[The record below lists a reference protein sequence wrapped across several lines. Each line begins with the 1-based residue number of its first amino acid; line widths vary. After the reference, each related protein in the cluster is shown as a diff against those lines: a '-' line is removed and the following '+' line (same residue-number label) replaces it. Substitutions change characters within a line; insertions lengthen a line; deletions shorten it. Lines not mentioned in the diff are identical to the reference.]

1 MFKKIA
7 SILFGSMLVG
17 IGINYFI
24 IPNHLVDGGVTG
36 LGLIAK
42 YTLGLKPGLTIII
55 LSIPLY
61 LYAWFRFRSFF
72 YNGVHGMLTSAF
84 FIDLFHPLMELQTP
98 PLLISSIS
106 GGLLLG
112 TGVGLMLLTKT
123 SSGGSDLLALM
134 LSRGTP
140 INVGV
145 FIFMIDSIVIT
156 FGWIVI
162 HETTL
167 IYSGLM
173 VGMIGL
179 TTSFI
184 TSTFSS

>member
-1 MFKKIA
+1 
-7 SILFGSMLVG
+7 
-17 IGINYFI
+17 
-24 IPNHLVDGGVTG
+24 
-36 LGLIAK
+36 
-42 YTLGLKPGLTIII
+42 
-55 LSIPLY
+55 
-61 LYAWFRFRSFF
+61 
-72 YNGVHGMLTSAF
+72 
-84 FIDLFHPLMELQTP
+84 
-98 PLLISSIS
+98 
-106 GGLLLG
+106 
-112 TGVGLMLLTKT
+112 MLLTKT